1 MLLAIDELITK
12 RDILKEY
19 IIYFNFEDERVQFGP
34 AQLDLILQA
43 WQTSLE
49 MDGHQVTL
57 FPFIQVIILV

>member
-49 MDGHQVTL
+49 MDSHPITL
-57 FPFIQVIILV
+57 LTFVQLIILM